1 MCLLEVEETDWDY
14 VIRNMKLN
22 SVSYKITVDKATY
35 YPLKID
41 IEMDMEINDVG
52 SNQEWSN
59 L

>member
-52 SNQEWSN
+52 SNQE
-59 L
+59 